1 MRIDS
6 IMGMLLLATS
16 CQPPEPLPEGILG
29 HNAMVELMLDVHLVE
44 GARTGVTISNDSLGI
59 DAYHRTVM
67 LNHGLDSIGYQK
79 NFRYYSARPEEFER
93 IFSEVIERLTVM
105 QSEMGR

>member
-1 MRIDS
+1 MRIDR

-16 CQPPEPLPEGILG
+16 CQPPEPLPEGILD

-67 LNHGLDSIGYQK
+67 LNHGLVHWLKVQ
-79 NFRYYSARPEEFER
+79 YYSARPENLNA
-93 IFSEVIERLTVM
+93 FSAK
-105 QSEMGR
+105 